1 MQMVAYEYVPKY
13 LDFIF
18 RRKSAGGI
26 LGERYSRGIPQS
38 KAYRRLQQLISVPFP
53 CRSGKQTYRLAHVTN
68 NVIDYLT

>member
-1 MQMVAYEYVPKY
+1 MQKVAYEYVRKC

-26 LGERYSRGIPQS
+26 LGEGYSRGIPQS
-38 KAYRRLQQLISVPFP
+38 KAYRRFQQLILVPFP

-68 NVIDYLT
+68 NTIHYLT